1 MTKTTNNTTERPGFD
16 TGRWLVYG
24 AAAFQ
29 AYHMGRAF
37 HVYDPDGWHWMNVN
51 FGGLILGAILN
62 VIIAQ
67 TAVRLP
73 TIAAT
78 FASLKELMPKASKKA
93 DKKEAQARSRALKK
107 MTMAMKQNIYSQVGF
122 YILLFFSALMV
133 GPALFILWT
142 ATMPFH
148 PIFIGI
154 MAAAGA
160 VAPDV
165 AITVGGF
172 AASDTPANAERRS
185 ATKSATVSD
194 AVQGASKRSKQGEQ
208 DSRLPASKGSN
219 LHPQGASKD
228 DNLHPQGSKQPL
240 QDAELLAYWQSN
252 PQASD
257 QQVATQFGRSRQGIQ
272 QRREKLVK
280 SGDIRMTKDGVEIIG
295 IPVSSQ
301 PVGGER

>member
-1 MTKTTNNTTERPGFD
+1 MTKITNNTTERPGFD

-107 MTMAMKQNIYSQVGF
+107 LTMAMKQNIYSQVGF

-172 AASDTPANAERRS
+172 AASDTPANGERRS

-194 AVQGASKRSKQGEQ
+194 AGSDAQRHPATLKPRSPKK
-208 DSRLPASKGSN
+208 SPKTN
-219 LHPQGASKD
+219 
-228 DNLHPQGSKQPL
+228 
-240 QDAELLAYWQSN
+240 DA
-252 PQASD
+252 QASLYRCVCGFTEVNRFKYSGHTRTCA
-257 QQVATQFGRSRQGIQ
+257 QFKAT
-272 QRREKLVK
+272 K
-280 SGDIRMTKDGVEIIG
+280 SAKGA
-295 IPVSSQ
+295 IPVDLSAT
-301 PVGGER
+301 PANAERGGER

>member
-1 MTKTTNNTTERPGFD
+1 MTTNNTARPSID

-29 AYHMGRAF
+29 AYHMGRSF

-62 VIIAQ
+62 VIVAQ

-73 TIAAT
+73 SMAAT
-78 FASLKELMPKASKKA
+78 FASLQELMPKASKKA
-93 DKKEAQARSRALKK
+93 DKKEEQARSRALKK
-107 MTMAMKQNIYSQVGF
+107 LTLAMKQNAYSQVGF

-133 GPALFILWT
+133 GPALYILWT
-142 ATMPFH
+142 KTMPFH

-154 MAAAGA
+154 MAGVGA

-172 AASDTPANAERRS
+172 AASDGERRS

-194 AVQGASKRSKQGEQ
+194 AGSDVQRPAATLKRRSPKK
-208 DSRLPASKGSN
+208 SATGS
-219 LHPQGASKD
+219 
-228 DNLHPQGSKQPL
+228 
-240 QDAELLAYWQSN
+240 DA
-252 PQASD
+252 QAKTYKCPCDYSTGNRFEFSGHTRTCTIYKAD
-257 QQVATQFGRSRQGIQ
+257 KA
-272 QRREKLVK
+272 QREA
-280 SGDIRMTKDGVEIIG
+280 
-295 IPVSSQ
+295 IPVDF
-301 PVGGER
+301 GAKATNAERGER

>member
-1 MTKTTNNTTERPGFD
+1 MTTNNTARPSID

-29 AYHMGRAF
+29 AYHMGRSF

-62 VIIAQ
+62 VIVAQ

-73 TIAAT
+73 SMAAT

-93 DKKEAQARSRALKK
+93 DKKEEQARSRALKK
-107 MTMAMKQNIYSQVGF
+107 LTLAMKQNAYSQVGF

-133 GPALFILWT
+133 GPALYILWT
-142 ATMPFH
+142 KTMPFH
-148 PIFIGI
+148 SIFIGI
-154 MAAAGA
+154 MAGVGA

-172 AASDTPANAERRS
+172 AASDGERRS

-194 AVQGASKRSKQGEQ
+194 AGSDAQRPPATLKRRSPKK
-208 DSRLPASKGSN
+208 SATVS
-219 LHPQGASKD
+219 
-228 DNLHPQGSKQPL
+228 
-240 QDAELLAYWQSN
+240 DA
-252 PQASD
+252 QASLYRCVCGYTEENRFKYSGHTRTCD
-257 QQVATQFGRSRQGIQ
+257 QFKAHKAAKGA
-272 QRREKLVK
+272 
-280 SGDIRMTKDGVEIIG
+280 
-295 IPVSSQ
+295 IPVDLSAT
-301 PVGGER
+301 PVNAERGKR

>member
-107 MTMAMKQNIYSQVGF
+107 LTMAMKQNIYSQVGF

-172 AASDTPANAERRS
+172 AASDKPATRQQI
-185 ATKSATVSD
+185 TSD
-194 AVQGASKRSKQGEQ
+194 IVQGASKRSKRGAQGGT
-208 DSRLPASKGSN
+208 LPASKDDN
-219 LHPQGASKD
+219 LHLQGASKD

-252 PQASD
+252 PKASD

>member
-1 MTKTTNNTTERPGFD
+1 MTKTMNKTERPRID
-16 TGRWLVYG
+16 IGRWLVYG

-62 VIIAQ
+62 VIVAQ
-67 TAVRLP
+67 TAVQLP
-73 TIAAT
+73 NISAT
-78 FASLKELMPKASKKA
+78 FETLKALLPKASKKL
-93 DKKEAQARSRALKK
+93 DKKEDQVRSRALKK
-107 MTMAMKQNIYSQVGF
+107 MTLAMKQNAYSQAGF
-122 YILLFFSALMV
+122 YILLVFSALMV
-133 GPALFILWT
+133 APALYILWT
-142 ATMPFH
+142 KTLPFH
-148 PIFIGI
+148 PIFIGL
-154 MAAAGA
+154 MAGVGA

-172 AASDTPANAERRS
+172 AASDTPANGERRS
-185 ATKSATVSD
+185 ATRAATISD
-194 AVQGASKRSKQGEQ
+194 AGHPPRKSSKQEQ
-208 DSRLPASKGSN
+208 QADGLPASKGSK
-219 LHPQGASKD
+219 LPPQGASKAD
-228 DNLHPQGSKQPL
+228 KLHPQASKQPL

-272 QRREKLVK
+272 QRREKLIK
-280 SGDIRMTKDGVEIIG
+280 SGDIRMTENGVEIIG
-295 IPVSSQ
+295 IFVGAQ

>member
-1 MTKTTNNTTERPGFD
+1 MTKNNTARPNID

-62 VIIAQ
+62 VIVAQ
-67 TAVRLP
+67 TALKLP
-73 TIAAT
+73 SISAT

-93 DKKEAQARSRALKK
+93 DKGADQARSRALKK
-107 MTMAMKQNIYSQVGF
+107 MTLAMKQNAYSQFGF
-122 YILLFFSALMV
+122 YILLVFSALMV
-133 GPALFILWT
+133 APALYILWT
-142 ATMPFH
+142 RTLPFH

-154 MAAAGA
+154 MAGVGA

-172 AASDTPANAERRS
+172 AASDGERRS

-194 AVQGASKRSKQGEQ
+194 APSDVERPATTLKRRQAKKPAKTSDAQASLYRCVCGFTEENRYKYSGHTGKCDQFKAHKAAQGA
-208 DSRLPASKGSN
+208 
-219 LHPQGASKD
+219 
-228 DNLHPQGSKQPL
+228 
-240 QDAELLAYWQSN
+240 
-252 PQASD
+252 
-257 QQVATQFGRSRQGIQ
+257 
-272 QRREKLVK
+272 
-280 SGDIRMTKDGVEIIG
+280 
-295 IPVSSQ
+295 IPVDLSAKS
-301 PVGGER
+301 PANAERGER